1 MSKITKEQFLLDVM
15 HEINMLK
22 QHATQEEISRLDLS
36 TFDHTVIVECIYGQ
50 MTHSCMSSRAKE
62 LMDLACIRVLD
73 IKVGVDSIDG
83 SDIESDEFNIN
94 GEYSGQ
100 TWNHWNARD
109 FSYLSALE
117 GYICTKN
124 ANVEGI
130 IQYLKGE
137 IDTLEL

>member
-1 MSKITKEQFLLDVM
+1 MSKISKEQFLADVM

-22 QHATQEEISRLDLS
+22 QHATQEEISRLDIS
-36 TFDHTVIVECIYGQ
+36 TFDHTRVVECIYGQ

-62 LMDLACIRVLD
+62 LMDLACVRVLD
-73 IKVGVDSIDG
+73 VKVGVDSIDG
-83 SDIESDEFNIN
+83 CDIESSEFNIN

-100 TWNHWNARD
+100 TWASIGRN

-124 ANVEGI
+124 ANIEGI